1 MSFSPKARFVG
12 RKAVTAGL
20 AMALTL
26 GTCIPVAHADTAS
39 DLAAASQRL
48 ESLGAELSSLESDLE
63 NKTADLELTSYEI
76 GQKQNEIDQTQSR
89 LDQKR
94 AELGEQVKSN
104 YISGPVNWLSVLLGS
119 TSFDDLSN
127 RIYYADKV
135 SQSQS
140 DAINEVKSLGDQLS
154 TQKGELESKQAE
166 QQSAV
171 NEMESQVAVYQSK
184 VADAQA
190 WYSSLDAQ
198 VQQELAAQA
207 AAQSAGGTP
216 SNADAAL
223 NAVTDTSAPSN
234 ANNADNGS
242 NSAPSNATNDDDN
255 GSDNGSHAQNNN
267 SNNSNNDSH
276 SNNSSN
282 TAHGGASGG
291 GLGTAYSMIGVPYKW
306 GGTSADGV
314 DCSGLVCHC
323 YGFARGRTTYDM
335 IDSLKASG
343 DWKTSVDQLQA
354 GDLVFPHSGHVGIY
368 IGNNQMIHAPSPG
381 RTVCITTLYGFYGGG
396 TY

>member
-140 DAINEVKSLGDQLS
+140 DAINEVKSLGDQLDP
-154 TQKGELESKQAE
+154 E
-166 QQSAV
+166 
-171 NEMESQVAVYQSK
+171 
-184 VADAQA
+184 
-190 WYSSLDAQ
+190 
-198 VQQELAAQA
+198 
-207 AAQSAGGTP
+207 
-216 SNADAAL
+216 
-223 NAVTDTSAPSN
+223 
-234 ANNADNGS
+234 
-242 NSAPSNATNDDDN
+242 
-255 GSDNGSHAQNNN
+255 
-267 SNNSNNDSH
+267 
-276 SNNSSN
+276 
-282 TAHGGASGG
+282 
-291 GLGTAYSMIGVPYKW
+291 
-306 GGTSADGV
+306 
-314 DCSGLVCHC
+314 
-323 YGFARGRTTYDM
+323 GR
-335 IDSLKASG
+335 A
-343 DWKTSVDQLQA
+343 
-354 GDLVFPHSGHVGIY
+354 
-368 IGNNQMIHAPSPG
+368 
-381 RTVCITTLYGFYGGG
+381 
-396 TY
+396 